1 MCSTTQRLLNPID
14 HVILASLM
22 VVANHGWSKRWLDGQ
37 DGYYGKGR
45 RGWRRRWRK
54 SFFYLLPTKMQI
66 WKVKV
71 IFLLDDDEMWG
82 RGFGVKHALL
92 INSSVIKKY
101 EIFWYKMKLSLSYF
115 LEWRLGYLRRI
126 WGGFMKVHSILQY
139 GNYRILLDATVFFG
153 KISVKLKFY

>member
-139 GNYRILLDATVFFG
+139 GNYRILLHATVFLA
-153 KISVKLKFY
+153 IIPSN